1 MKQILLFCLA
11 LSFTTNSLAQYAD
24 TTKHILATDYLKK
37 SKNQKTAAW
46 ILLGSGGVMTMIGTV
61 VGVHEGAEI
70 LVNLF
75 DPNPTPARNDATLA
89 TVLMSGGVLAMAGSV
104 PLFIASGKNKRK
116 AAASV
121 SFKMENA
128 TNIYQSAFTNTRYPV
143 LAIQIRL

>member
-1 MKQILLFCLA
+1 
-11 LSFTTNSLAQYAD
+11 
-24 TTKHILATDYLKK
+24 
-37 SKNQKTAAW
+37 
-46 ILLGSGGVMTMIGTV
+46 MIGTV

-128 TNIYQSAFTNTRYPV
+128 TIIYHWTVSNNRYPAV
-143 LAIQIRL
+143 AIQVRL